1 MISMAAPTIISSI
14 QNPQLGFYTMILLS
28 FLISA
33 VEIINAN
40 PDNKSQFTPF
50 IETSKAII
58 IPLLSVFAM
67 IIITKTIIGL

>member
-1 MISMAAPTIISSI
+1 MISMAAPTIIPYIESG
-14 QNPQLGFYTMILLS
+14 QLGLCTMILLS

-40 PDNKSQFTPF
+40 PDNKSQFIPF
-50 IETSKAII
+50 IKTSIAII

-67 IIITKTIIGL
+67 IIITKAITGL